1 MNIARFGFKTF
12 RVNPASYPQNHDH
25 PTPKTAISFA
35 LQNNINQLFYR

>member
-12 RVNPASYPQNHDH
+12 QVNPASYPQNHDH